1 MSLII
6 IIVVM
11 CIYVIYNGR
20 GESFNIALFVK
31 KFTKLL
37 VLIFTYFK
45 DIGVCAA
52 QKFREIDWNL
62 SSP

>member
-1 MSLII
+1 MSIII
-6 IIVVM
+6 IIVIM
-11 CIYVIYNGR
+11 CIYVIYIGR
-20 GESFNIALFVK
+20 GEPFNIALFVK

-52 QKFREIDWNL
+52 QKFRETDWSL
-62 SSP
+62 TSS